1 MHACASDER
10 GDVAKAFVGAGDEC
24 GGISVDVELDA
35 GDRPDS
41 AAFCFQSEP
50 NDAAKIGGVGYS
62 YTMVSELRGA
72 PGKHFGGDS
81 AVAE

>member
-1 MHACASDER
+1 MHARPSDEC
-10 GDVAKAFVGAGDEC
+10 GDVAEPFVGAGDEC
-24 GGISVDVELDA
+24 GGISIDVELYA
-35 GDRPDS
+35 GNWPDS

-62 YTMVSELRGA
+62 YAMVSEFRGA